1 VNPMAADTSAAVGQS
16 FGRDPP
22 APDPPE
28 LPAAGADADAG
39 AALGEG
45 DPDDSAPPL
54 DGALLA
60 WLTAVDGE
68 AGAGCALVASAWVW
82 VATTAVGE
90 AVVVDAWAP
99 LLQPVAL
106 IASTARP
113 AAEAMV
119 VRRMTAPKGSL
130 EIVSPDVASKLGA
143 RNVSVTRSSQREA
156 AHSHAALT
164 HVPSCQFANAE
175 SLGPVACWMPF
186 RCRTALIATL
196 AGVAAASADGD
207 TISNTGATIARVS
220 A

>member
-1 VNPMAADTSAAVGQS
+1 MNPMAADTSAAVGQS
-16 FGRDPP
+16 FGRAAP

-45 DPDDSAPPL
+45 DPDAGWGPPL
-54 DGALLA
+54 DGALLPG
-60 WLTAVDGE
+60 LTAVDGE

-130 EIVSPDVASKLGA
+130 EIVSPDVASKPAA

-156 AHSHAALT
+156 AHSHAA
-164 HVPSCQFANAE
+164 
-175 SLGPVACWMPF
+175 M
-186 RCRTALIATL
+186 
-196 AGVAAASADGD
+196 
-207 TISNTGATIARVS
+207 ARVRANRECLLRLMLVTSDRKDAQRS
-220 A
+220 AG

>member
-16 FGRDPP
+16 FGRAAP
-22 APDPPE
+22 APDAPE

-45 DPDDSAPPL
+45 NPDADWGPPL

-60 WLTAVDGE
+60 GLTAVDGE

-82 VATTAVGE
+82 VATTAVDE

-130 EIVSPDVASKLGA
+130 EVVSPDVASKPGA
-143 RNVSVTRSSQREA
+143 RNVLVTRSSQREA
-156 AHSHAALT
+156 AHSHAAVTPIGELT
-164 HVPSCQFANAE
+164 S
-175 SLGPVACWMPF
+175 G
-186 RCRTALIATL
+186 L
-196 AGVAAASADGD
+196 A
-207 TISNTGATIARVS
+207 
-220 A
+220 

>member
-130 EIVSPDVASKLGA
+130 EIVSPDVASKPGA

-156 AHSHAALT
+156 AHSHAAMTGVGSYGEIRGCIAAVRSTAALSEWSLKAVYT
-164 HVPSCQFANAE
+164 VGPTAHAAWEWSPSPA
-175 SLGPVACWMPF
+175 
-186 RCRTALIATL
+186 
-196 AGVAAASADGD
+196 
-207 TISNTGATIARVS
+207 
-220 A
+220 